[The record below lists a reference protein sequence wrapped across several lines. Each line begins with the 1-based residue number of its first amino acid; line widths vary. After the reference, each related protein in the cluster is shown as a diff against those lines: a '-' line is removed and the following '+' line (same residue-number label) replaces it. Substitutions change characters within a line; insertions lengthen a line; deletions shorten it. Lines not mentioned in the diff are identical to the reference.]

1 MICPRRCFSNDLF
14 QTIYSKLVWNPDV
27 GFQPTCPRR
36 SFSNDLSQT
45 LIFKRCVPSQ
55 TLFFKG
61 FVPDWRFVPDAG
73 FQTTC
78 PRHCFSNDLS
88 QTLFFKRFVPDA
100 VFQTI
105 CPRRCFSNDL
115 SQTLFHLQII
125 VRITCRNDLR
135 ITCRNDLANLFNM
148 TLYNN
153 HLKHT
158 MTYLLKSQYNLQIT
172 DKHDI
177 NNGKILPRFP
187 SPCQARSTRPSRVT
201 FLNFLHFYRFWIL
214 PKFIQK
220 TFCQ

>member
-1 MICPRRCFSNDLF
+1 M
-14 QTIYSKLVWNPDV
+14 
-27 GFQPTCPRR
+27 
-36 SFSNDLSQT
+36 SQT
-45 LIFKRCVPSQ
+45 LVFKW
-55 TLFFKG
+55 
-61 FVPDWRFVPDAG
+61 FVPD
-73 FQTTC
+73 T
-78 PRHCFSNDLS
+78 
-88 QTLFFKRFVPDA
+88 

-187 SPCQARSTRPSRVT
+187 SPCQARSTRPRASDFHFFGFLLILNRSEIHRKITSPIKRSRADFGAPSRSQRGLKITPSRINWHPDPPKIWKYTVFDLT
-201 FLNFLHFYRFWIL
+201 RKTHRKLIPESMRFHGPEPRFLLENKQFREF
-214 PKFIQK
+214 
-220 TFCQ
+220 